1 MYGNTRRIDM
11 LKRGRKRISKDG
23 HKLTG
28 VEIKRRHDD
37 NASSIDIELD
47 KAFELINWDRRNK
60 ASKSLVAFINT
71 YFVGLMVDTPPSEKF
86 VEALGEME
94 FALS

>member
-1 MYGNTRRIDM
+1 M
-11 LKRGRKRISKDG
+11 KRGRKRISEDG

-37 NASSIDIELD
+37 VASMIDRELD
-47 KAFELINWDRRNK
+47 KAFDLVNWNRRNK
-60 ASKSLVAFINT
+60 ASKSLIEFIKT
-71 YFVGLMVDTPPSEKF
+71 YFIGLMVDTPPSEKF

>member
-1 MYGNTRRIDM
+1 MA
-11 LKRGRKRISKDG
+11 RKRKHEDHRMSV
-23 HKLTG
+23 L
-28 VEIKRRHDD
+28 EAQHDFQD
-37 NASSIDIELD
+37 RASSIDIELD

-60 ASKSLVAFINT
+60 ASKSLVDFINT